1 MTHTRIVCRV
11 FLAVLA
17 VGSCNGGGGVP
28 IGQLG
33 NKVLDVLCARAAR
46 CGEYPDEATCVANN
60 GKLADMGQIESDVAS
75 GKVKYNGSQ
84 VATCLSM
91 YDTAGC
97 TVMETENLQLPQACQ
112 TVFQGSVATGGACYN
127 DEECVS
133 LKCNRGGCGGV
144 TGCCAGTCDPVTV
157 TVASGGDCV
166 AVGTSCAD
174 GTYCKLDA
182 SKTGGT
188 CTPLIAAGQSCTS
201 LFGQC
206 VSGKACVSDTTGG
219 ARTCGNLPA
228 EGQACHDS
236 ICDANVDTCDTATK
250 TCIRKIAVG
259 GACPAGAGCVDYASC
274 DATTKVCVAQKAAGG
289 ACSTANDCLGTLVCS
304 SGTCVPAPAQPVC
317 P

>member
-1 MTHTRIVCRV
+1 MQKVA
-11 FLAVLA
+11 LALLPLITVA
-17 VGSCNGGGGVP
+17 ACSGGDGGSVP

-46 CGEYPDEATCVANN
+46 CGEFPDKATCVANN
-60 GKLADMGQIESDVAS
+60 GELSDMGQVESDVAS

-84 VATCLSM
+84 VATCLSV
-91 YDTAGC
+91 YDTIGC
-97 TVMETENLQLPQACQ
+97 TVTASENLKLPPACQ

-133 LKCNRGGCGGV
+133 LNCNRGGCGGV

-166 AVGTSCAD
+166 AAGTTCAD
-174 GTYCKLDA
+174 GTYCKLDSTSTSA
-182 SKTGGT
+182 T
-188 CTPLIAAGQSCTS
+188 CTPRIAAGQSCTS

-206 VSGKACVSDTTGG
+206 VAGKTCVSDTAGG
-219 ARTCGNLPA
+219 TRTCGNLPA
-228 EGQACHDS
+228 EGQACPDN
-236 ICDANVDTCDTATK
+236 ICDASTDTCDSTTK
-250 TCIRKIAVG
+250 ICVRRIAIG
-259 GACPAGAGCVDYASC
+259 GACPAGAGCVDYATC

-289 ACSTANDCLGTLVCS
+289 TCSTATDCLGSLVCTT
-304 SGTCVPAPAQPVC
+304 GTCVAAPALPVC